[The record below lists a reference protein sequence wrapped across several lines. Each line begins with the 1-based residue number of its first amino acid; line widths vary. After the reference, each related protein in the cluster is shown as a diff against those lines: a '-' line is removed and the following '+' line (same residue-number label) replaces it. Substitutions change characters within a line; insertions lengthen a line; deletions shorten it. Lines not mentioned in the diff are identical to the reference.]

1 MYLSSRDEYVPQA
14 GLPMRAP
21 VRHQTQPHLRGELE
35 EKTKDALRPSI
46 ISPSIVLCSFPRLT
60 LLCNKSLR
68 ITQSVRTFAPP
79 PPRAGGGLILFRIC
93 NSRASPVCGRVSSAL
108 LSPPPLDGSPPR
120 AWTPY
125 GNTSTR
131 RPRRAHPPATCA
143 CTH

>member
-46 ISPSIVLCSFPRLT
+46 ISRLFVSCSFPRLT

-79 PPRAGGGLILFRIC
+79 PPRAGGGLILSASATAAPAPLSAGARVIRSAH
-93 NSRASPVCGRVSSAL
+93 SRR
-108 LSPPPLDGSPPR
+108 R
-120 AWTPY
+120 RWTVP
-125 GNTSTR
+125 
-131 RPRRAHPPATCA
+131 
-143 CTH
+143 